1 MNFFLQTSQTKDF
14 FPVWV
19 GGGFC
24 WKGWDCEEVGVSKGR
39 WGRGKVGWGR
49 GRGKVGWGWGRGSVS
64 KVIVV

>member
-24 WKGWDCEEVGVSKGR
+24 WKGWDCEEVGVSREDG
-39 WGRGKVGWGR
+39 GGGMLDG
-49 GRGKVGWGWGRGSVS
+49 GGGAGGGG
-64 KVIVV
+64 